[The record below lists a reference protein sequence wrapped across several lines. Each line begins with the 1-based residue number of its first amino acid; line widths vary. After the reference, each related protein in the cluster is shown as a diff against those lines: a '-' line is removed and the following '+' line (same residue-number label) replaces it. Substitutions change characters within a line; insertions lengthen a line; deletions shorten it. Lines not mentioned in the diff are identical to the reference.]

1 MLSKLPIATGFTP
14 ESSMGEHA
22 SLMQKKLVQQDQIKN
37 MLNIQMQKRTE
48 AEGQIKKEQIDH
60 ENQINQETK
69 VGLEYLKEKKKKEK
83 QIEKA
88 QMQEEI

>member
-1 MLSKLPIATGFTP
+1 
-14 ESSMGEHA
+14 MGEHA
-22 SLMQKKLVQQDQIKN
+22 SLMQKKLVQQNQIKN
-37 MLNIQMQKRTE
+37 MLSIQMQKRTE